1 MVSIAPGGM
10 SCATPPGRMYAWFM
24 RRPEISSKILRI
36 SSRAVKPTVMIV
48 VAPSSLPPV
57 ARQTRCDVIRLSSII
72 STRMTVA
79 RSGTSSVMPS
89 SFSTARQYAASW
101 NSGAT

>member
-1 MVSIAPGGM
+1 
-10 SCATPPGRMYAWFM
+10 
-24 RRPEISSKILRI
+24 
-36 SSRAVKPTVMIV
+36 MIV